1 MIKAA
6 CSWRQNRQKNG
17 ARQKARKETRAHTF
31 SDYEKRGK
39 ARICNGEKNTVSS
52 ISCVGK
58 SEQLH
63 VERVRHY
70 VSVLSCSV
78 ASDSVTLWTVA
89 RQAPLSVGFSR
100 QENWSGLPC
109 PPPGDLPHPGNIRRY
124 AKINSKWFKDISKTW
139 SRKSPRRKLRQ
150 YTLWQ
155 QSQQYFL
162 DLFPQ
167 ARATKINN

>member
-1 MIKAA
+1 MATHSSILAWRIPRTEEPGGLLFMWSQESDTTTLTRTVIKAA

-17 ARQKARKETRAHTF
+17 ARQKARKETPAHTF

-124 AKINSKWFKDISKTW
+124 AKINSKWFKDISKT
-139 SRKSPRRKLRQ
+139 
-150 YTLWQ
+150 
-155 QSQQYFL
+155 
-162 DLFPQ
+162 
-167 ARATKINN
+167 